1 MKISYNWL
9 KEYVDFDFSPQE
21 LAEKLTN
28 VGFEVEELY
37 PLIQEFS
44 GVTVGKVLE
53 VAKHP
58 DADKLSLCKVS
69 DGKEEYQVICGAPN
83 VAEGQI
89 VPFAQVGAVLP
100 GGFKIKKAKI
110 RGVESYGMICS
121 KEELGLERKSEGIWA
136 FEEAYTLG
144 EDVSKVLSE
153 RQDYIFDLFITPNR
167 PDSLSMYGIA
177 REISA
182 ITGNLLKKPA
192 VNLTEDDNLKADE
205 IISVNIH
212 DTEGCPRYAAR
223 VIKDVTIKESPE
235 WLKNRLESIGLRAIN
250 NVVDITNYVLFEAG
264 HPLHAFDMQYI
275 DGNEINVRSSKKGEK
290 FTTLDEKERELPENT
305 VLICDKNKAVAIGG
319 IMGGLNSE
327 VTDST
332 VDILLESAY
341 FKPERIS
348 ISSKRL
354 GLSTDASQRFERGA
368 DPNEG
373 VVYAINRAAALIA
386 ELADG
391 KVAKGIVDA
400 YPQEIKEA
408 EIDFRPQR
416 VNRVLG
422 SDLKEDFIKKTLF
435 SLGLKEK
442 NGKIVVPTFRVDLK
456 KEIDLI
462 EEIAR
467 MVNFANLPSRSAT
480 TIPYNIEQKKSENIL
495 TFLRNILIETG
506 LTEAFTNGMLSFDEV
521 KHFASEGLVKILN
534 PISDDMAVMR
544 PSLLPGLLKSIQYN
558 INRNMPDVRFFEIG
572 RVFTDY
578 REGEIPKQPY
588 MLTAAISGHR
598 YPQSWNAP
606 AEKVDFYDIKGL
618 LEAFLDKIFLDNY
631 KIFLYHMNSYLVKEE
646 SLVIKSGDEIIG
658 ACGKLTDDVCAF
670 FGIENPVYMFEL
682 NADYL
687 IENLNLE
694 RKYKP
699 ISKYPYSARDIAF
712 VIPEGMVSSDI
723 IDYIY
728 QIGGKY
734 LINVEVF
741 DIFKGGRVGA
751 GNVSLGVRMK
761 FQSQERTLNDKEV
774 DKHFHNIINKT
785 QKKFN
790 ITLRK

>member
-9 KEYVDFDFSPQE
+9 KEYVDFDYGPQE

-44 GVTVGKVLE
+44 GVVVGKVLQ
-53 VAKHP
+53 VQKHP

-69 DGKEEYQVICGAPN
+69 DGKVAYQVICGAPN

-89 VPFAQVGAVLP
+89 VPFALVGAVLP

-121 KEELGLERKSEGIWA
+121 KEELGLERKSVGIWP
-136 FEEAYTLG
+136 FEENYPLG
-144 EDVSKVLSE
+144 EDVKEVLSE
-153 RQDYIFDLFITPNR
+153 KQDYIFDLFITPNR

-182 ITGNLLKKPA
+182 ITGNPLKKPQI
-192 VNLTEDDNLKADE
+192 NLREDENIKAQD
-205 IISVNIH
+205 IVTVNIH
-212 DTEGCPRYAAR
+212 DAEGCPRYAAR
-223 VIKDVTIKESPE
+223 VIKGVTVKESPE
-235 WLKNRLESIGLRAIN
+235 WLKSRLESIGLRAIN
-250 NVVDITNYVLFEAG
+250 NVVDITNYVLFETG
-264 HPLHAFDMQYI
+264 HPLHAFDLRYI
-275 DGNEINVRSSKKGEK
+275 DGPEINVRSSEKGEK

-305 VLICDKNKAVAIGG
+305 VLICDKNKPVAIGG

-341 FKPERIS
+341 FKPERIAV
-348 ISSKRL
+348 SSKRL

-373 VVYAINRAAALIA
+373 VTYALNRAAALIS
-386 ELADG
+386 ELAEG
-391 KVAKGIVDA
+391 AVANEIVDN
-400 YPQEIKEA
+400 YPCKVEEVEIP
-408 EIDFRPQR
+408 FRPRR

-422 SDLKEDFIKKTLF
+422 SNLDEKIIKEKLMR
-435 SLGLKEK
+435 LGLKEK
-442 NGKIVVPTFRVDLK
+442 EGKIIVPTFRVDLK

-462 EEIAR
+462 EEVAR
-467 MVNFANLPSRSAT
+467 LVNFSNLPSNSYTAV
-480 TIPYNIEQKKSENIL
+480 PYAIEQKKGETIIA
-495 TFLRNILIETG
+495 FLRNTLTEIG
-506 LTEAFTNGMLSFDEV
+506 LTEAFTNGMLSEDEV
-521 KHFASEGLVKILN
+521 NFFAKDGLVKILN

-544 PSLLPGLLKSIQYN
+544 PSLLPGLLKTIQYN

-578 REGEIPKQPY
+578 KEGKLPNQPY
-588 MLTAAISGHR
+588 MLSAAITGHR
-598 YPQSWNAP
+598 YLQSWNAP
-606 AEKVDFYDIKGL
+606 HDKVDFYDIKGL
-618 LEAFLDKIFLDNY
+618 FEQFLSKIFLDNVE
-631 KIFLYHMNSYLVKEE
+631 IFLYHKSDYLLKEE
-646 SLVIKSGDEIIG
+646 AFVIKADDKIIG
-658 ACGKLTDDVCAF
+658 SCGRLSDEVCKF
-670 FGIENPVYMFEL
+670 FGIDNAVYMFEL
-682 NADYL
+682 DVDYL
-687 IENLNLE
+687 IENIQLE
-694 RKYKP
+694 RKYK
-699 ISKYPYSARDIAF
+699 SVSRYPYSERDIAF
-712 VIPEGMVSSDI
+712 VIPEGMASGEIVE
-723 IDYIY
+723 YIY
-728 QIGGKY
+728 KIGGKY
-734 LINVEVF
+734 LINVDVF
-741 DIFKGGRVGA
+741 DIFKGGRVGE

-774 DKHFHNIINKT
+774 DKHFFNIINKT
-785 QKKFN
+785 QKKFD

>member
-37 PLIQEFS
+37 PLIQEFT
-44 GVTVGKVLE
+44 GVVVGKVLQ

-69 DGKEEYQVICGAPN
+69 DGKEEYQVICGASN

-89 VPFAQVGAVLP
+89 IPFAQVGAVLP

-110 RGVESYGMICS
+110 RGVASYGMICS
-121 KEELGLERKSEGIWA
+121 KEELGLERKSEGIWP
-136 FEEAYTLG
+136 FEEEYTLG
-144 EDVSKVLSE
+144 EDVHNVLSQ

-182 ITGNLLKKPA
+182 ITGNPLRKPEIDIK
-192 VNLTEDDNLKADE
+192 EDEKLKAAE
-205 IISVNIH
+205 IVSVKIH

-223 VIKDVTIKESPE
+223 VIKGVTIKESPE
-235 WLKNRLESIGLRAIN
+235 WLKSRLESIGLRSIN
-250 NVVDITNYVLFEAG
+250 NVVDITNYVLFEVG
-264 HPLHAFDMQYI
+264 HPLHAFDMKYI
-275 DGNEINVRSSKKGEK
+275 SGNEINVRSSKKGEK

-305 VLICDKNKAVAIGG
+305 VLICDKDKAVAIGG

-327 VTDST
+327 VTEST

-348 ISSKRL
+348 VSSKRL

-373 VVYAINRAAALIA
+373 VTYAINRAAALIA
-386 ELADG
+386 ELAEG
-391 KVAKGIVDA
+391 KIAQGIVDA
-400 YPQEIKEA
+400 YPKKISEA
-408 EIDFRPQR
+408 EIAFRPQR

-422 SDLKEDFIKKTLF
+422 SDLDEDTIKKILF

-456 KEIDLI
+456 KEIDLV

-467 MVNFANLPSRSAT
+467 MVNFANLPSNTYTA
-480 TIPYNIEQKKSENIL
+480 IPYTIEQKKGENIIS
-495 TFLRNILIETG
+495 FLRNTMIETG

-521 KHFASEGLVKILN
+521 KPFAADGLVKILN

-578 REGEIPKQPY
+578 KEGQLPNQPY
-588 MLTAAISGHR
+588 MLTAAVSGHR

-606 AEKVDFYDIKGL
+606 DDKVDFYDIKGL
-618 LEAFLDKIFLDNY
+618 LEQFLSKIFLDNSDL
-631 KIFLYHMNSYLVKEE
+631 FLYHKSDYLIKEE
-646 SLVIKSGDEIIG
+646 SFAIKADGKIIG
-658 ACGKLTDDVCAF
+658 TCGRLSDEVCKF

-682 NADYL
+682 NVDYL
-687 IENLNLE
+687 IENIQTE

-699 ISKYPYSARDIAF
+699 VSKYPYSARDIAF

-741 DIFKGGRVGA
+741 DIFKGGRVGT
-751 GNVSLGVRMK
+751 GNVSFGVRMK